1 MTNEQ
6 QESEGPDAPL
16 GECPG
21 ERDGCGMSRASVS
34 SGTWILLVALTI
46 LTLLAPAAAAQ
57 VRIEGV
63 IVDAQTGHPIISGT
77 VQVGDLPIGA
87 ITSPDGRF
95 SLMLQERPT
104 PERPITLE
112 VRHVGYQS
120 ASRVLRDV
128 PVGDVVI
135 ELEPDTI
142 QLDELVVEG
151 GNPAIPVVEAVL
163 ARRERMMRHIE
174 SMYAD
179 LYTRFL
185 LYSNLD
191 LVQMRESVRSSW
203 WRPSDGSR
211 EIIRAERSRPPG
223 GETFR
228 FVGPHPAVNLHD
240 EIVPLDGTRYSGPL
254 HRDAL
259 SLYQFTFGEPRVL
272 DGRRVHEIYFVP
284 RRETESAFTG
294 RMSVVDSTWHVLEIS
309 ARPYPATVVTPPV
322 KSHRLFLDQRF
333 VQLGDTLTVPIHL
346 SINGVVEFGQPGASY
361 PTARYEQSSRMS
373 LHVINTGMPDS
384 IRASD
389 WRVRRHP
396 LADGQDHL
404 FDRNPSLIPLTPR
417 EVEAIASIPP
427 TMTLERAFRPEG
439 LLRAYTAVDVTHEA
453 VAADDDPASP
463 ERAMVD
469 RAAAGDWFW
478 YNRVDGW
485 HPGFGWGREFLSGL
499 HWRVDAGY
507 SDKRRRGSYRVSAGL
522 PWRLSGLAGVVG
534 VGAAD
539 ETAIVARQEGLG
551 RFVPGLL
558 AYLGY
563 DDFYDYYHRRAGSL
577 YLQFGRPTSLAR
589 LRVTGNAEVHSSL
602 ETNTDFDGWLFRNDP
617 DPNPPIGPGTMRTV
631 EAGLSLG
638 RTEIST
644 ASFTVERTLD
654 GVIDSDYHFTRFEG
668 RGTVRFSTFFEE
680 RARPNRMRL
689 TVIAGTKLGDLPVQR
704 QFSLSGSAGPLS
716 EYSGFRTLSNTRFI
730 SERLYGLFWSHD
742 FTTVPFELLGLWWLA
757 ERGMGIHVFG
767 GHAQTYSEAYERSH
781 SGEYHE
787 FGLGVTYPLGLPIRL
802 EAGVNLFDGSWAF
815 RFGRAPRR

>member
-1 MTNEQ
+1 MTDAQLGSDE
-6 QESEGPDAPL
+6 EGEVNRL
-16 GECPG
+16 T
-21 ERDGCGMSRASVS
+21 RAASAR
-34 SGTWILLVALTI
+34 LLVAGVF
-46 LTLLAPAAAAQ
+46 LTLLSVGLLSTPASAQ

-63 IVDAQTGHPIISGT
+63 VLDAQTGHPVISGT
-77 VQVGDLPIGA
+77 VQVGELPIGA

-95 SLMLQERPT
+95 SLLLPERPT
-104 PERPITLE
+104 PDRPVALE
-112 VRHVGYQS
+112 VRHVGYRS
-120 ASRVLRDV
+120 ARRVLTGL
-128 PVGDVVI
+128 PVGDIIV
-135 ELEPDTI
+135 ELEPDRI

-163 ARRERMMRHIE
+163 AGRERMMRHVE

-179 LYTRFL
+179 LYTRFFL
-185 LYSNLD
+185 FSDLT

-203 WRPSDGSR
+203 WSPLSGSR
-211 EIIRAERSRPPG
+211 EIIRAERLRPPAG
-223 GETFR
+223 GTFR
-228 FVGPHPAVNLHD
+228 FAGPHPAVNLHD
-240 EIVPLDGTRYSGPL
+240 EIVLLNGTRYSGPL

-259 SLYQFTFGEPRVL
+259 SIYGFTLGESRTL
-272 DGRRVHEIYFVP
+272 DGRRVHEIYFAP
-284 RRETESAFTG
+284 IRETESAFTG
-294 RMSVVDSTWHVLEIS
+294 RMSVMDSTWHVLEIS
-309 ARPYPATVVTPPV
+309 ARPHPATVVTPPV
-322 KSHRLFLDQRF
+322 KSHRIFLDQRF

-346 SINGVVEFGQPGASY
+346 SINGVVEFGQPGATY

-373 LHVINTGMPDS
+373 LHVINAGMPDS
-384 IRASD
+384 IQASN
-389 WRVRRHP
+389 RPVMRHP

-404 FDRNPSLIPLTPR
+404 FGRNPSLIPLTPR
-417 EVEAIASIPP
+417 EVEAMAAIPP

-439 LLRAYTAVDVTHEA
+439 LLSAYTAVEVTEEA
-453 VAADDDPASP
+453 ASDDAEPRSP
-463 ERAMVD
+463 ERVMVD

-485 HPGFGWGREFLSGL
+485 HPGLGWGRRFSSGL
-499 HWRVDAGY
+499 HWRVDAGF
-507 SDKRRRGSYRVSAGL
+507 SSQRRRGSYRLAAGL
-522 PWRLSGLAGVVG
+522 PWRLKGLTGLVG
-534 VGAAD
+534 VGAED
-539 ETAIVARQEGLG
+539 ETAIVARPEGLG

-563 DDFYDYYHRRAGSL
+563 DDLYDYYHRRAASL
-577 YLQFGRPTSLAR
+577 YLQLGRPSSLAR
-589 LRVTGNAEVHSSL
+589 FRVTGNAEVHSSL
-602 ETNTDFDGWLFRNDP
+602 TTNTDFDGWLFQNDP
-617 DPNPPIGPGTMRTV
+617 APNPPIDEGAMRTV
-631 EAGLSLG
+631 EAGISVG
-638 RTEIST
+638 RSEIST
-644 ASFTVERTLD
+644 ASITIERTLD
-654 GVIDSDYHFTRFEG
+654 GVIESDYDFTRFEG

-689 TVIAGTKLGDLPVQR
+689 TLIAGTKLGELPVQR

-742 FTTVPFELLGLWWLA
+742 FTTVPFELVGLWWLA

-767 GHAQTYSEAYERSH
+767 GHAQTFTEAYEGSN

-787 FGLGVTYPLGLPIRL
+787 FGFGVTYPLGLPIRL